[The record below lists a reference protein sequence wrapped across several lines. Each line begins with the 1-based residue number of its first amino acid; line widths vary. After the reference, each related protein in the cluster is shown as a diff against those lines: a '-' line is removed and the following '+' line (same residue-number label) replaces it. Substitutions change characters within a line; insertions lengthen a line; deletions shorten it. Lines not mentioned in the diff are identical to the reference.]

1 MRQILKYP
9 GAKARLADWIIS
21 YMPKHNVYVEPYAG
35 SASILLSK
43 ARCHIETINDID
55 WEQAE
60 AGHKRTETLWM
71 NYKSN
76 QMTLIDCGIIQN

>member
-21 YMPKHNVYVEPYAG
+21 YMPKHYVYVELYAG
-35 SASILLSK
+35 SASILLNK

-55 WEQAE
+55 EE
-60 AGHKRTETLWM
+60 IVNFFKILRDRPDE
-71 NYKSN
+71 
-76 QMTLIDCGIIQN
+76 LIKK